1 MGHNSVRMDHML
13 NTGFMKL
20 LSQLYIYNFVYTGL
34 VKSTLN
40 GGLRSKK
47 LKGGMISTTYSHI
60 VRKKLYT
67 YTYNYTCYVYVL
79 CIHAER
85 KIKQI

>member
-1 MGHNSVRMDHML
+1 M
-13 NTGFMKL
+13 
-20 LSQLYIYNFVYTGL
+20 
-34 VKSTLN
+34 KSTSN

-47 LKGGMISTTYSHI
+47 LKRGMISTTYSHI

-67 YTYNYTCYVYVL
+67 YTYNYTCYMYVL
-79 CIHAER
+79 CIRTEG